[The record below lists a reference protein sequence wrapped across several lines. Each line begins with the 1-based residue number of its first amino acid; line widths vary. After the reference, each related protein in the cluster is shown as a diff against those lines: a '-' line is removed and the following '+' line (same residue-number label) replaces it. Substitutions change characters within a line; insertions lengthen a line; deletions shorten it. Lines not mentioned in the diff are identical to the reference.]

1 MGITPD
7 QQVLGQPLKGSAG
20 CLWLIIAHKPSIY
33 HASPSWRPSGRVTC
47 SGQLRSRKR
56 QIRGIPAASGPLPG
70 FPADP
75 VGWRVQGGSWVPA
88 LTLALSAGAVGSR
101 MLPDAVALL
110 VLVVGLRSAAGGG
123 AAGYAQVKYMQPMV
137 KGPLG
142 PPFREGKGQYLGK
155 GRALRG
161 RTRGCDGLGARWE
174 GAVPPSGTRHP
185 LTLGVGAPG
194 EQPGTAKGAAVQSIF
209 GQARRGSLGLLNPL
223 QKDKGGHG
231 EAQQRSRA
239 LCSCGASTLGRS
251 VWELVHK
258 GDPRALRSPLPP
270 PPPPFLCVCR

>member
-20 CLWLIIAHKPSIY
+20 CPWLVIAHKPSIY
-33 HASPSWRPSGRVTC
+33 RASPSRRLSGRGTC

-56 QIRGIPAASGPLPG
+56 EIQGSPAASGPLPE

-75 VGWRVQGGSWVPA
+75 AGQRVQGGSWVPA

-101 MLPDAVALL
+101 MLPDAVALVVL
-110 VLVVGLRSAAGGG
+110 VVLVVGLRSAAGGG

-155 GRALRG
+155 GCAPRGVRGEDTGLRWPGGMAGRGCAAIGHSSSPYPRG
-161 RTRGCDGLGARWE
+161 R
-174 GAVPPSGTRHP
+174 HP
-185 LTLGVGAPG
+185 R
-194 EQPGTAKGAAVQSIF
+194 GAAWHSQ
-209 GQARRGSLGLLNPL
+209 GRCCPKHLWP
-223 QKDKGGHG
+223 
-231 EAQQRSRA
+231 
-239 LCSCGASTLGRS
+239 STEG
-251 VWELVHK
+251 
-258 GDPRALRSPLPP
+258 PFRSP
-270 PPPPFLCVCR
+270 